1 MKERR
6 QRAFGACAWVL
17 AALLAACGG
26 GGGGGGSGG
35 SAGTAP
41 LLPTLSEDVAP
52 AGARTDVS
60 ARNLFP
66 LAVGDTWTYDR
77 RSGSTGAVT
86 GTVTRSVAA
95 GPDANGYLRLR
106 EVDGADVVDT
116 LYRRVA
122 AGLEMRDP
130 FGAEGFLPGV
140 YQALPSYIE
149 YPTPLYPVGGLR
161 RSLRQGSLGVDID
174 GDGQV
179 DYYSAELRQ
188 IFRGF
193 ETIAVLGQP
202 TEVAHFSITLSFL
215 AVGTRT
221 RVSYT
226 VTATEETY
234 FASGIG
240 LVRAER
246 AATGSDGAIVTPAYA
261 IELRSATIG
270 GQVVNGTD
278 GNSMIVRMTHA
289 DLVYDPL
296 RAVYYASVPSSVID
310 GNRIARIDAQSGAVS
325 YSAPVGSNPGALALS
340 ADGSVLY
347 VGLGGSGEIVS
358 LELPN
363 LQELARVR
371 LPMDPFFGQLFA
383 EDISVSPASRDV
395 FAVSTRRSGVS
406 PRHGGVFLVRD
417 MVVQPRRTQDHT
429 GSNRIGFDATGSQ
442 IYGYNNETTEFG
454 LRRIEVL
461 ADGLREAAVVAA
473 NGGFGTMLDVRDGLA
488 LVGPS
493 AFAADASLAPLGSV
507 SGAWD
512 CSKLPGRPRVAC
524 LSSTEA
530 NRLVVADTLSF
541 ALLGTPRYVDVS
553 GSLFAPRRVVPG
565 AARRVAISE
574 GDRIVLFESDLLQ

>member
-26 GGGGGGSGG
+26 GGGGGEGGGGSSGG

-261 IELRSATIG
+261 IELRSATVG
-270 GQVVNGTD
+270 G
-278 GNSMIVRMTHA
+278 
-289 DLVYDPL
+289 
-296 RAVYYASVPSSVID
+296 
-310 GNRIARIDAQSGAVS
+310 VS
-325 YSAPVGSNPGALALS
+325 YSAAAPGA
-340 ADGSVLY
+340 
-347 VGLGGSGEIVS
+347 GL
-358 LELPN
+358 
-363 LQELARVR
+363 
-371 LPMDPFFGQLFA
+371 
-383 EDISVSPASRDV
+383 
-395 FAVSTRRSGVS
+395 
-406 PRHGGVFLVRD
+406 
-417 MVVQPRRTQDHT
+417 
-429 GSNRIGFDATGSQ
+429 
-442 IYGYNNETTEFG
+442 
-454 LRRIEVL
+454 
-461 ADGLREAAVVAA
+461 
-473 NGGFGTMLDVRDGLA
+473 
-488 LVGPS
+488 
-493 AFAADASLAPLGSV
+493 
-507 SGAWD
+507 
-512 CSKLPGRPRVAC
+512 
-524 LSSTEA
+524 
-530 NRLVVADTLSF
+530 
-541 ALLGTPRYVDVS
+541 
-553 GSLFAPRRVVPG
+553 
-565 AARRVAISE
+565 
-574 GDRIVLFESDLLQ
+574 